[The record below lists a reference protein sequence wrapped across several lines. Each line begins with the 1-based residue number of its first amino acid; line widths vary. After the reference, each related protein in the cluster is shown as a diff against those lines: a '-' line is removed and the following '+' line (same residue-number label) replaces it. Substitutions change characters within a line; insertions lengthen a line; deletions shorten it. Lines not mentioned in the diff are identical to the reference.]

1 MAGTV
6 QHLGG
11 EDKKRDRCLPRCQL
25 IIGCV
30 FSATV
35 GQAAEGIEWN
45 VRNNQDVE
53 LQQHAYTGDV
63 SEAQRLLLLSNL
75 SGKTSWLLCLLL
87 NVVISNYYD
96 CFQGKENLKGKEDG
110 IWFQQSPK
118 RNILRDGMA
127 HEKPHMG

>member
-53 LQQHAYTGDV
+53 VFYGARGEQTREHAGLG
-63 SEAQRLLLLSNL
+63 Q
-75 SGKTSWLLCLLL
+75 
-87 NVVISNYYD
+87 
-96 CFQGKENLKGKEDG
+96 
-110 IWFQQSPK
+110 
-118 RNILRDGMA
+118 
-127 HEKPHMG
+127 